1 MDFLQNLLSRIGSQ
15 LGGMSASQKVALLL
29 GALLVAGSLGWLAQW
44 AASPEMVPL
53 LDQPLSSQ
61 ELARVKAGLDLMNEP
76 ARISG
81 QQVLV
86 RGTANRPALLAQ
98 LQLQD
103 NLPADTSA
111 GFNALV
117 KESNPWISQ
126 AEHDRRWTVALQNEI
141 ETVLRQFAGVK
152 AARVFVDL
160 GMQRRGFSKDAP
172 LSSASVTLIM
182 KSGETVSRE
191 LALAAARMVS
201 GAVRGLPLRNVQVVD
216 GAGIAALDW
225 EQGEAGGAG
234 LHRER
239 ARQEKLL
246 EDKIRGLLAADA
258 RARVNVRVELDPASR
273 AKESRTLTDPV
284 EISNE
289 TTEEN
294 SARLRRSGP
303 PGVEPNTAVSVGGG
317 NADETQ
323 IRSMNK
329 VQSQTGYTHT
339 TETMP
344 GGEIRSSFA
353 AINLSY
359 SYLESIYRR
368 LNPGTD
374 PVPPAKIQEI
384 FDQEKAR
391 VVRLVAKLLKPASE
405 EAKDE
410 DQVAVSWYYDTA
422 EAAAPAQAGSSLD
435 TAIDMTRR
443 YGPQAGLALLALLSL
458 GLMLRMARSS
468 SSADSFGVALGL
480 PQEAIE
486 AARLAADDASAAAGR
501 RGGTARSSA
510 GGGGGGKGRAGGA
523 EAVVAVPVVGQAA
536 AAEGVLVAQEINEHT
551 VQTRK
556 MLEQVSDIAAGDPA
570 GAASL
575 LEQWIRRTDTSR
587 R

>member
-1 MDFLQNLLSRIGSQ
+1 MDFLQGLLTRIGAQ
-15 LGGMSASQKVALLL
+15 LRGMSASQKVALLL

-44 AASPEMVPL
+44 AAAPEMVAL
-53 LDQPLSSQ
+53 LDQPLSAQ

-103 NLPADTSA
+103 NLPSDTSA
-111 GFNALV
+111 GFDALV

-126 AEHDRRWTVALQNEI
+126 AEHDRRWTVALQSEI
-141 ETVLRQFAGVK
+141 EQVLRQFSGVK
-152 AARVFVDL
+152 AARVFVDM
-160 GMQRRGFSKDAP
+160 GMQRRGFTKDAP

-182 KSGETVSRE
+182 KSGEQVSRD
-191 LALAAARMVS
+191 LALAAARTVS

-216 GAGIAALDW
+216 GSGVVALDW
-225 EQGEAGGAG
+225 EQGESGGGG

-239 ARQEKLL
+239 VKQEKLI
-246 EDKIRGLLAADA
+246 EEKIRGLLAADP
-258 RARVNVRVELDPASR
+258 RVRVNVRVELDLASR

-284 EISNE
+284 EVSNE

-294 SARLRRSGP
+294 SARLRRSGQ
-303 PGVEPNTAVSVGGG
+303 PGVEPNTAVSVSGGG
-317 NADETQ
+317 ADETQ
-323 IRSMNK
+323 IRSTNR
-329 VQSQTGYTHT
+329 VQSQTGFTHT
-339 TETMP
+339 TETTP
-344 GGEIRSSFA
+344 GGEIQSSFA

-374 PVPPAKIQEI
+374 PAPPAKIQDI
-384 FDQEKAR
+384 FDQEKSR
-391 VVRLVAKLLKPASE
+391 VVALVAKLLKPAEDS
-405 EAKDE
+405 KDE
-410 DQVAVSWYYDTA
+410 DQVAVSWYYD
-422 EAAAPAQAGSSLD
+422 APESAGPPQAGSSLD
-435 TAIDMTRR
+435 TALDVTRR
-443 YGPQAGLALLALLSL
+443 YGPQAGLGLLALLSL

-468 SSADSFGVALGL
+468 ATGDSFGIELGL

-486 AARLAADDASAAAGR
+486 AAKQAADDAASAAGR
-501 RGGTARSSA
+501 RTPVTGGRGA
-510 GGGGGGKGRAGGA
+510 GSGRARGGA
-523 EAVVAVPVVGQAA
+523 GDAAPAMAIPVAGQAA
-536 AAEGVLVAQEINEHT
+536 AAEGVLVAQEVNEHT

-556 MLEQVSDIAAGDPA
+556 MLEQVSDVAAGD
-570 GAASL
+570 ASSVATL
-575 LEQWIRRTDTSR
+575 MEQWIRRTESSR